1 MQWLAVAA
9 GGALGALGR
18 YGLNGLVYHYSSLRF
33 PLGTLLANV
42 IGSALMGAMFV
53 LIIERGILPPIWRE
67 FAMIGGAG
75 RIHHVFYLLA
85 RHPYPVAQWPAF
97 NSAGLRAGKRHA
109 VFAVYPGNHR
119 AYPDDLLGVKIKLKG

>member
-67 FAMIGGAG
+67 FAMIGVLGAFTTFSTFSLDTLTLWHNG
-75 RIHHVFYLLA
+75 QPLMALGYVLANVTLCLLFTLA
-85 RHPYPVAQWPAF
+85 TI
-97 NSAGLRAGKRHA
+97 GLTRMI
-109 VFAVYPGNHR
+109 Y
-119 AYPDDLLGVKIKLKG
+119 

>member
-42 IGSALMGAMFV
+42 IGSALMGVMFV

-67 FAMIGGAG
+67 FAMIGVLGAFTTFSTFSLDTLTLWHNG
-75 RIHHVFYLLA
+75 QPLMAVGYVLANVTLCLLFTLA
-85 RHPYPVAQWPAF
+85 TI
-97 NSAGLRAGKRHA
+97 GLTRM
-109 VFAVYPGNHR
+109 VY
-119 AYPDDLLGVKIKLKG
+119 

>member
-42 IGSALMGAMFV
+42 IGSALMGVMFV

-67 FAMIGGAG
+67 FFMIGVLGAFTTFSTFSLETLTLWHNG
-75 RIHHVFYLLA
+75 QPLVALGYVLANVMLCLLFTLA
-85 RHPYPVAQWPAF
+85 TI
-97 NSAGLRAGKRHA
+97 GLTRMI
-109 VFAVYPGNHR
+109 Y
-119 AYPDDLLGVKIKLKG
+119 

>member
-18 YGLNGLVYHYSSLRF
+18 YGLNGLVHHYSSLRF

-42 IGSALMGAMFV
+42 IGSALMGVMFV

-67 FAMIGGAG
+67 FAMIGVLGAFTTFSTFSLDTLTLWHNG
-75 RIHHVFYLLA
+75 QPLMAVGYVLANVTLCLLFTLA
-85 RHPYPVAQWPAF
+85 TI
-97 NSAGLRAGKRHA
+97 GLTRM
-109 VFAVYPGNHR
+109 VY
-119 AYPDDLLGVKIKLKG
+119 

>member
-18 YGLNGLVYHYSSLRF
+18 YGLNGLVYHYSSFRF

-42 IGSALMGAMFV
+42 IGSALMGVMFV

-67 FAMIGGAG
+67 FFMIGVLGAFTTFSTFSLETLTLWHNG
-75 RIHHVFYLLA
+75 QPLMAVGYVLANVTLCLLFT
-85 RHPYPVAQWPAF
+85 VGTI
-97 NSAGLRAGKRHA
+97 GLTRML
-109 VFAVYPGNHR
+109 Y
-119 AYPDDLLGVKIKLKG
+119 

>member
-42 IGSALMGAMFV
+42 IGSALMGVMFV

-67 FAMIGGAG
+67 FAMIGVLGAFTTFSTFSLDTLTLWHNG
-75 RIHHVFYLLA
+75 QPLMALGYVLANVTLCLLFTLA
-85 RHPYPVAQWPAF
+85 TI
-97 NSAGLRAGKRHA
+97 GLTRML
-109 VFAVYPGNHR
+109 Y
-119 AYPDDLLGVKIKLKG
+119 

>member
-67 FAMIGGAG
+67 FAMIGVLGAFTTFSTFSLDTLTLWHNG
-75 RIHHVFYLLA
+75 QPLIALGYVLANVTLCLLFTLA
-85 RHPYPVAQWPAF
+85 TI
-97 NSAGLRAGKRHA
+97 GLTRMI
-109 VFAVYPGNHR
+109 Y
-119 AYPDDLLGVKIKLKG
+119 